1 MKPAFR
7 MFARIATHLAAFAGG
22 WLLWQAV
29 RSEQTSGASARADD
43 KATRAAAERRLLRE
57 QAGPGGERVLKQLFG
72 DEFKLS
78 VANEDWGKS
87 RHDHYAKLLAEAAKL
102 PPATDRA
109 KAAAKAIDDFA
120 KTVAA
125 DDKFGNSGEMTSRLI
140 HWMQSDPDAAI
151 SYLESMEDGR
161 VRKHVTYFL
170 TQAAMAVTTET
181 GLVGAADWFKAE
193 TRNSNFSNQL
203 RSQFAR
209 ELGARGDLSEIA
221 AINQR
226 FDETGAH
233 RILPKLLAT
242 SWPIEKAGEFVVL
255 AEQDNSPDVLT
266 DFAMKHGEEGARWFE
281 NLLASGT
288 LPPEKQEA
296 IVSNKAYGDFMLRSP
311 SVDLERRLEV
321 LAALNPDSTPEYL
334 LSQITGRDIG
344 AILRNGP
351 DHRFAFR
358 NGAMSAEEVL
368 HAVSTA
374 LPQLAARSPETI
386 RTYLFGELAEED
398 GPKAMSLLGNLPEE
412 EKWNAAVKPIA
423 SMFHGVNPQQ
433 FYDYLQHVP
442 VDASPQS
449 LDERIK
455 AWRNLGKENHARL
468 GDGYLDWVR
477 RLPDGP
483 DKDMAALSVVES
495 SGLKDPKLADEFS
508 AIIKDDRI
516 KQRIP
521 WKP

>member
-1 MKPAFR
+1 MKPALR
-7 MFARIATHLAAFAGG
+7 IPATIATHLVAFGVG
-22 WLLWQAV
+22 WLLW
-29 RSEQTSGASARADD
+29 SNFKLEEDTHRAGMAGGNVDR
-43 KATRAAAERRLLRE
+43 ATAERRQLRE

-72 DEFKLS
+72 DDFKLS

-87 RHDHYAKLLAEAAKL
+87 RHDHYVKLLAEAAKL

-109 KAAAKAIDDFA
+109 AAAAKAIDDFA

-125 DDKFGNSGEMTSRLI
+125 DDRFGNSAEMTSRLI

-151 SYLESMEDGR
+151 SHLESMEDSR
-161 VRKHVTYFL
+161 ARKHITYFL

-181 GLVGAADWFKAE
+181 GLAAAADWFKGE

-209 ELGARGDLSEIA
+209 ELGARADLGEIT
-221 AINQR
+221 AINRR
-226 FDETGAH
+226 FDENGAH

-242 SWPIEKAGEFVVL
+242 SWPIEKAGDFLVL
-255 AEQDNSPDVLT
+255 AEQDDSPDVLT

-281 NLLASGT
+281 NLLAAGT

-296 IVSNKAYGDFMLRSP
+296 IISNKAYGDFLLRSP

-321 LAALNPDSTPEYL
+321 LAALNPDRTADSL
-334 LSQITGRDIG
+334 FAQIAGRDI
-344 AILRNGP
+344 AAVLRNGP
-351 DHRFAFR
+351 DYRFAFR
-358 NGAMSAEEVL
+358 NGAMSAEEVV
-368 HAVSTA
+368 HAVSSA
-374 LPQLAARSPETI
+374 LPQLAAKSPDAI

-398 GPKAMSLLGNLPEE
+398 GAKAMSLLGHLPEG
-412 EKWNAAVKPIA
+412 EKWDAAMRPVT

-433 FYDYLQHVP
+433 FYDYLQHIP
-442 VDASPQS
+442 VDASPES
-449 LDERIK
+449 VNERVK
-455 AWRNLGKENHARL
+455 AWTSLGRENHARL
-468 GDGYLDWVR
+468 GEGYLDWVR
-477 RLPDGP
+477 GLPDGP

-495 SGLKDPKLADEFS
+495 SNVKDRKLADEF
-508 AIIKDDRI
+508 AGIIKDERI
-516 KQRIP
+516 RQRIP

>member
-1 MKPAFR
+1 MKPALR
-7 MFARIATHLAAFAGG
+7 IPAKIATHLVAFGFG
-22 WLLWQAV
+22 WLVWSQV
-29 RSEQTSGASARADD
+29 KPEEDD
-43 KATRAAAERRLLRE
+43 HLSSTAEGMPTRVQDGRRQLRE
-57 QAGPGGERVLKQLFG
+57 QAGPGGAQVLKQLFG

-78 VANEDWGKS
+78 IANEEWGKS
-87 RHDHYAKLLAEAAKL
+87 RHDHYVKLLAEASKMV
-102 PPATDRA
+102 PAADRA
-109 KAAAKAIDDFA
+109 MAAQAAVDDFA

-151 SYLESMEDGR
+151 SYLESMEDNR

-170 TQAAMAVTTET
+170 TQAAMAVTTQT
-181 GLVGAADWFKAE
+181 GLLGSSDWFKAE
-193 TRNSNFSNQL
+193 TRNSDFSNQL

-209 ELGARGDLSEIA
+209 ELGAKADLGEIA

-233 RILPKLLAT
+233 PILPKLLAT
-242 SWPIEKAGEFVVL
+242 SWPMEKAGDFLIL

-281 NLLASGT
+281 NLLAAGT

-311 SVDLERRLEV
+311 SVDLDRRLEV
-321 LAALNPDSTPEYL
+321 LAALNPDSTPEHL
-334 LSQITGRDIG
+334 LFQISSRDIG
-344 AILRNGP
+344 SVLRNGP

-358 NGAMSAEEVL
+358 NGSMTAEEVVQ
-368 HAVSTA
+368 AVSSS
-374 LPQLAARSPETI
+374 LPQLAAKSPEVI
-386 RTYLFGELAEED
+386 RQYIFGELAEED

-412 EKWNAAVKPIA
+412 EKWKAAMKPVT

-433 FYDYLQHVP
+433 FYDYLQHIP
-442 VDASPQS
+442 VDASQEAIN
-449 LDERIK
+449 ERIK
-455 AWRNLGKENHARL
+455 AWTNLGRENHARL
-468 GDGYLDWVR
+468 GDGYLNWVR
-477 RLPDGP
+477 GLPDGP

-495 SGLKDPKLADEFS
+495 SNLKNQKLADEF
-508 AIIKDDRI
+508 AGIIKDERFR
-516 KQRIP
+516 QRIP